1 MVANSIKSNKSCVS
15 RKKLNV
21 NETKQEE
28 TTNKKK
34 TAGLLDV
41 ILELRSSK
49 LTSLEPQMILA
60 GNQSKQ
66 REPVHII
73 IRILHHFYVF
83 SIIKI
88 YLFIFQTSRILSRY
102 SFSRYS
108 VTRYSL
114 LRYSV

>member
-1 MVANSIKSNKSCVS
+1 MVANSIESNKSCVS

-60 GNQSKQ
+60 GNQVSKENPYISLLGYYTIFMFFLSL
-66 REPVHII
+66 R
-73 IRILHHFYVF
+73 F
-83 SIIKI
+83 I
-88 YLFIFQTSRILSRY
+88 YSYFKPLEFLSRY